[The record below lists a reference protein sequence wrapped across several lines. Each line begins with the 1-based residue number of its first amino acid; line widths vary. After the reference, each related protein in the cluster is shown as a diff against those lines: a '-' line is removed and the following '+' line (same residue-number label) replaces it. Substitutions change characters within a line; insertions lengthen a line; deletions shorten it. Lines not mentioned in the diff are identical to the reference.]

1 LKLLKT
7 GNLRWIIMV
16 EVILLL
22 GSNCEPENLF
32 MDNAVDLIQKKTGKI
47 LKIGNRIITKPYGIK
62 EQKDFHNQLIKIQ
75 TLLTPHELLREIK
88 LIETEVGRSESQR
101 WGEREIDI
109 DIIFYD
115 KIKMESPILTIPHP
129 QVYKRDFVKKM
140 LKEFL

>member
-1 LKLLKT
+1 
-7 GNLRWIIMV
+7 MV

-129 QVYKRDFVKKM
+129 QVYKRDFVKDM
-140 LKEFL
+140 LKDFL